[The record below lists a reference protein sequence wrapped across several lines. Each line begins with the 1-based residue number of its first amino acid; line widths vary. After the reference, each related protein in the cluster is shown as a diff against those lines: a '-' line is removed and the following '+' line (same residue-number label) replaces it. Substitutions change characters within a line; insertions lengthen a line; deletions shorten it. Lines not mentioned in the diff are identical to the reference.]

1 MEVILLERIEKL
13 GQMGDVVKVKSGYA
27 RNYLLPKKK
36 ALRATE
42 ENKRHFE
49 GQREQLETKNLES
62 RDEAEALGKKID
74 GLTVILIRQAGEA
87 GHLYGSVNAR
97 DIAAAVTEAG
107 VSITRQQVALA
118 HPIKALGLHEVRV
131 NLHPEIGVRV
141 VVNVSRSKDEA
152 KIQAKTGK
160 AIVSGEEKAFEA
172 PEAPEAP
179 EADAPEEDAPKDAQK
194 PTAKKAKAKAVEDK
208 ETQTAEEAAN
218 EAVVEQA
225 DEIFEE
231 GAAPDLEPSTGDADE
246 SEAGKEDAD
255 AADAEDSGKESADK
269 SK

>member
-1 MEVILLERIEKL
+1 MEVILLERVEKL

-49 GQREQLETKNLES
+49 GQREQLETKNIET
-62 RDEAEALGKKID
+62 RKEAEALGKRVD

-87 GHLYGSVNAR
+87 GQLYGSVNAR

-118 HPIKALGLHEVRV
+118 HPIKVLGLHEVRV
-131 NLHPEIGVRV
+131 NLHPEIGVQI

-152 KIQAKTGK
+152 KIQTKTGK
-160 AIVSGEEKAFEA
+160 AVVSGEEKAAEA

-179 EADAPEEDAPKDAQK
+179 EDVPEETKKPK
-194 PTAKKAKAKAVEDK
+194 AKKAKAKAVEDE
-208 ETQTAEEAAN
+208 ETKIAEEAAN
-218 EAVVEQA
+218 EAVAEQS
-225 DEIFEE
+225 DGIFEE
-231 GAAPDLEPSTGDADE
+231 GAAPVLEPEPEPEPKEAEKADGGE
-246 SEAGKEDAD
+246 ET
-255 AADAEDSGKESADK
+255 ADK